1 METSGRCLNT
11 FIPCSLFLYSK
22 LTCNKFYSSLLSSPF
37 FLPIGEPEF
46 KYIGNMHGN
55 EVISREVLL
64 LLMQYLL
71 EGFGKNSRIT
81 SLINTTR
88 IHIMPTMNPDGFE
101 VSIEGLTIEEFLY
114 AMKFFYCIM

>member
-1 METSGRCLNT
+1 MD
-11 FIPCSLFLYSK
+11 FITHSTIIS
-22 LTCNKFYSSLLSSPF
+22 F
-37 FLPIGEPEF
+37 FLSTGEPEF

-81 SLINTTR
+81 TLINTTR

-101 VSIEGLTIEEFLY
+101 VSTEGLT
-114 AMKFFYCIM
+114 MKNFFMQ